1 MIHVIDNFCDEE
13 YFKKLEE
20 LMVHSSHEFPWFY
33 HDNVNGKGYEGEEE
47 GLGIYQFVH
56 PFYPGKRV
64 LHKGLE
70 GTRPMIQENPF
81 MNSLMPI
88 VEALNSETLLRVK
101 ANRVARTDKIIEHGL
116 HLDFVEKGNEILT
129 TAILYMNTNDGYTH
143 FEDGTKIESVA
154 NRMVV
159 FPCNLFHGGTTCTD
173 QNTRVV
179 INFNFLKRKV
189 DAL

>member
-1 MIHVIDNFCDEE
+1 
-13 YFKKLEE
+13 
-20 LMVHSSHEFPWFY
+20 
-33 HDNVNGKGYEGEEE
+33 
-47 GLGIYQFVH
+47 
-56 PFYPGKRV
+56 
-64 LHKGLE
+64 
-70 GTRPMIQENPF
+70 